1 VGCIEK
7 FDNFQEI
14 YNKAR
19 KEMQNLWDV
28 AKDTNEKIL
37 TIRKSS
43 GDNINLSDIDED
55 ALYKIGIHTNDQL
68 DNSTKK
74 IKEEILKR
82 ADLCAFEYMVVQH
95 ALEKLDF
102 FDTSVPDGVRMTVH
116 PKEGQIGIFLVKRTT
131 FLLPWMSV
139 AIMKKNGEVSV
150 HYEYEVKHNSRF
162 IPVFVGTDE
171 FPFYYEEK

>member
-1 VGCIEK
+1 MKELEK
-7 FDNFQEI
+7 FYNFQET

-19 KEMQNLWDV
+19 EEMQNLWDV
-28 AKDTNEKIL
+28 ARDTNEKIL

-55 ALYKIGIHTNDQL
+55 ALYKIETHANDGL
-68 DNSTKK
+68 DDSTKK

-95 ALEKLDF
+95 ALERLNF
-102 FDTSVPDGVRMTVH
+102 FDTCVPTGVRMTVH

-131 FLLPWMSV
+131 FLLPWMGV
-139 AIMKKNGEVSV
+139 AIMKKKMV
-150 HYEYEVKHNSRF
+150 RF
-162 IPVFVGTDE
+162 LYIMSM
-171 FPFYYEEK
+171 K